1 MLNKIGEQGSV
12 ILRGV
17 EIATRTLDIDV
28 RTLKFYVDNP
38 RIYSFVRADGVQPTQ
53 SDILG
58 KLQTLEHVRELVQ
71 DIRANGGL
79 IDPLIVRDGDLVVL
93 EGNSRLAAYHHL
105 IIENPLQWNK
115 VRCTLLPADIDEK
128 SVFALLAQ
136 YHVKGKKDWA
146 PYEKAGFVYRRFKNQ
161 KVDIPAIAKEIGL
174 TRDEAKHLVAV
185 YEFMI
190 EHGDSD
196 RDRWSYYD
204 EFLKSRKI
212 RKIRE
217 EVAGFDDFIVREIQA
232 GHFGKAME
240 LRDKLPVIC
249 TANTKIIRRYLDG
262 TYDFAEA
269 HEAAVTA
276 GGENHVLNKLSRFK
290 KWLVEASTEDD
301 MLDAPKPVRDRIQ
314 YELKEIE
321 KKSKKYKDLI
331 EAKKGEIDSRL
342 SSSSW

>member
-1 MLNKIGEQGSV
+1 MLNRVSEQGSV

-28 RTLKFYVDNP
+28 RALKFYVDNP
-38 RIYSFVRADGVQPTQ
+38 RIYSFMRADGVQPTQ
-53 SDILG
+53 GDILA

-79 IDPLIVRDGDLVVL
+79 IDPLIVRDGDFVVL

-105 IIENPLQWNK
+105 VVENPVSWGK

-161 KVDIPAIAKEIGL
+161 MVDIPAIAKEIGL
-174 TRDEAKHLVAV
+174 TKDEAKHLVAV

-190 EHGDSD
+190 EHGDGD
-196 RDRWSYYD
+196 RERWSYYD

-212 RKIRE
+212 KKVRE
-217 EVAGFDDFIVREIQA
+217 EVAGFDDFIVSEIQA

-249 TANTKIIRRYLDG
+249 TASSKIVRRYMDG

-276 GGENHVLNKLSRFK
+276 GGESHVLNKLIRFK
-290 KWLVEASTEDD
+290 KWLVETSTEDD
-301 MLDAPKPVRDRIQ
+301 ILDAPKQVRDRIQ

-321 KKSKKYKDLI
+321 KKSRKYKDLV
-331 EAKKGEIDSRL
+331 EAKKNEIDAQ
-342 SSSSW
+342 